1 MERRLL
7 RVLIERGGLF
17 AIPFVIWLVWALWAR
32 RTGRPMG
39 ATPWPWLFAA
49 GAFLFGLSLMAGAI
63 FHRDNRD
70 ETYVPAQTLASGQVS
85 PGRFEKRAPAPR

>member
-17 AIPFVIWLVWALWAR
+17 AIPFVIWLVWAMWAR

-49 GAFLFGLSLMAGAI
+49 GAALVVLSLIGTVV
-63 FHRDNRD
+63 FHRDNRG
-70 ETYVPAQTLASGQVS
+70 ETYVPAQTQPSGRVTQ
-85 PGRFEKRAPAPR
+85 GRFEAK